1 MDIAIIGWVWL
12 GIVVGILIGIA
23 VAGFY
28 TSNKQTEL
36 ESENTHLIFVRDSL
50 KEEIFR
56 LENQSK
62 PKPRKRRNIRAKK
75 VKIGK

>member
-12 GIVVGILIGIA
+12 GIVVGILIGTA
-23 VAGFY
+23 VASYY

-36 ESENTHLIFVRDSL
+36 EDENTHLIFVRDSL

-62 PKPRKRRNIRAKK
+62 PKPRKKRNLRANK
-75 VKIGK
+75 VKII

>member
-23 VAGFY
+23 VASFY
-28 TSNKQTEL
+28 TNNKQTEL
-36 ESENTHLIFVRDSL
+36 ESENLHLIFVRDSL

-62 PKPRKRRNIRAKK
+62 PKPRKRRNLRANTIK
-75 VKIGK
+75 VGK

>member
-12 GIVVGILIGIA
+12 GIVVGMLVGMVITTVMA
-23 VAGFY
+23 N
-28 TSNKQTEL
+28 NKQTEL
-36 ESENTHLIFVRDSL
+36 ESENLHLIFVRDSL

>member
-12 GIVVGILIGIA
+12 GIVVGILIGTA
-23 VAGFY
+23 VASFY

-36 ESENTHLIFVRDSL
+36 EDENTHLIFVRDSL

-62 PKPRKRRNIRAKK
+62 PKPRKKRNLRANK
-75 VKIGK
+75 VKII